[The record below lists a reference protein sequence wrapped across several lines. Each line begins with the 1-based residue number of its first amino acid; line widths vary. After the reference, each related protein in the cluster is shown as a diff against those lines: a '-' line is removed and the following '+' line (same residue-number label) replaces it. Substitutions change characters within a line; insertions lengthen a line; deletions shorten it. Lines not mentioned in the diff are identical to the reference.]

1 MNGWD
6 LKNAGFYHHAV
17 PDLPVT
23 EEHEMIFHNA
33 NTPQMLREK
42 NPSKYCSMTKT
53 GDRRIMNHFFSF
65 YPVLYDCC
73 SWIIHTGSWLVLV
86 FIPAL
91 GNLNALLLAQNTTG
105 LQVAKKIYKILK
117 CRCTSLFTI
126 LETLTVIYYLPW
138 FWHSHRNSILC
149 IGVCCH
155 YPQRRFEHFLKKT
168 FVPDNPFK
176 S

>member
-23 EEHEMIFHNA
+23 EEHEMIFHNT
-33 NTPQMLREK
+33 NTSQMLHEK

-53 GDRRIMNHFFSF
+53 GDGRIMSYAKPSFFFLF

-73 SWIIHTGSWLVLV
+73 SWIIHIGLWFLFV

-91 GNLNALLLAQNTTG
+91 GNLNALLLAQNTMG
-105 LQVAKKIYKILK
+105 LQVTKKIYKILR
-117 CRCTSLFTI
+117 CRCTL
-126 LETLTVIYYLPW
+126 LETRMVIYYLRW
-138 FWHSHRNSILC
+138 FWKCHKNSIG
-149 IGVCCH
+149 ISRH
-155 YPQRRFEHFLKKT
+155 YPQRQFEHFLMKT